1 MKQYTI
7 EDFAGFEK
15 NKLGY
20 TICPPGDYTAIKEF
34 PAKCSFGEYCSFGKR
49 CRFGEWCSF
58 GEECG
63 IGERCSF
70 GKGCSFGERCSFGES
85 CRFGGSCKCED
96 DKELKALFTVGY
108 IGSRKGTSY
117 FWHLADGS
125 ILVRCGCFCG
135 DLDEFTAKVK
145 ETHGDPLT
153 GTGNRYAKEYM
164 AAIELAKVR
173 FGEEEEI
180 KEEDAQKGDQRQ

>member
-34 PAKCSFGEYCSFGKR
+34 PAKCSFGEYC
-49 CRFGEWCSF
+49 
-58 GEECG
+58 
-63 IGERCSF
+63 
-70 GKGCSFGERCSFGES
+70 
-85 CRFGGSCKCED
+85 RFGGYCKCED